1 MADENPNVPPPGGV
15 GEFLG
20 IGNEQQSQDDSLQP
34 LTGVNAELQNRITEL
49 LSSQNRNNPLPA
61 QLDEFLRLQ
70 QTDQVEVG
78 VEDLTVVNEATT
90 GAAQLA
96 EGLTLEAESSESGD
110 ILFKETQKVFE
121 ENSTSESG
129 SGDGGGGDGN
139 SAVFGNDATNFEEL
153 LEDIEVGFGESR
165 FSDR

>member
-1 MADENPNVPPPGGV
+1 MADENPIIPPGGV

-78 VEDLTVVNEATT
+78 VE
-90 GAAQLA
+90 
-96 EGLTLEAESSESGD
+96 
-110 ILFKETQKVFE
+110 
-121 ENSTSESG
+121 
-129 SGDGGGGDGN
+129 
-139 SAVFGNDATNFEEL
+139 
-153 LEDIEVGFGESR
+153 
-165 FSDR
+165 